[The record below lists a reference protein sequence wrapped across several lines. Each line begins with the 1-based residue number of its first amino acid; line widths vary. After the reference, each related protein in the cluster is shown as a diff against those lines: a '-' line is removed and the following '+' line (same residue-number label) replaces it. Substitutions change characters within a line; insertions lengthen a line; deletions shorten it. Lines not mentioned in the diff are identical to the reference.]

1 MADQNHG
8 QSSGGQEVGRSQFD
22 RELSAALAKYSSA
35 EPRVGL
41 EQRVLANLQAER
53 AKTPSHAW
61 WRWRTTMTTTTA
73 STAAAAAVA
82 IVLIALAWRSNGPSR
97 PAIANHPSP
106 AQGGN
111 AVAAQVATVTNNSG
125 QGSSSQKSGPQELK
139 PAQRQ
144 IARQTAPSARQ
155 TVAAAPP
162 KLDQFP
168 SPQPLNEQEKI
179 LARYV
184 AQFPEHAV
192 LVARARTQSLRE
204 DREDEIREASGGNQV
219 QSDNGT
225 TDK

>member
-22 RELSAALAKYSSA
+22 RELSAALAKYASA

-61 WRWRTTMTTTTA
+61 WRWKSM
-73 STAAAAAVA
+73 AAAAAALAVA

-97 PAIANHPSP
+97 RAIANPPSP

-111 AVAAQVATVTNNSG
+111 AAVAQVKTVTNNSG

-139 PAQRQ
+139 PARRQ
-144 IARQTAPSARQ
+144 IARQTAPSSRQ
-155 TVAAAPP
+155 TVAAVPP

-219 QSDNGT
+219 QRENGT